1 MLFANDVPI
10 YAVVL
15 GVRLNLDGRAV
26 IVTGASRGI
35 GKQVAVELG
44 RAGAGVVVAARTVD
58 AHRRLPGTIGET
70 VADVEAAGGR
80 ALAVRTDLRSPDDI
94 AHLVE
99 VTVRHFGPVAALIN
113 NAADTS
119 GGTPSVLDIN
129 RDDWLRQF
137 ETNLHAPLALIQ
149 AVLPSMRDS
158 GGGVI
163 INMTSGAGDLVLA
176 LAGPLEGAAIL
187 SGERIAYAASK
198 AGLNRLANV
207 IAPELR
213 GMGVAVVN
221 VDPGFTR
228 TELVELM
235 GSKGLVNPADAVPME
250 VPTRT
255 VLHLLTCDDPM
266 VYTGEILR
274 AAAFIEEQGP

>member
-1 MLFANDVPI
+1 M
-10 YAVVL
+10 
-15 GVRLNLDGRAV
+15 NLDGRAV

-35 GKQVAVELG
+35 GKRIAVELG
-44 RAGAGVVVAARTVD
+44 RAGASVVVAGRTVD

-70 VADVEAAGGR
+70 VAEVEAAGGR
-80 ALAVRTDLRSPDDI
+80 ALAVRTDLRDPEDI
-94 AHLVE
+94 AHLAE
-99 VTVRHFGPVAALIN
+99 AAVRHFGPVAALIN

-129 RDDWLRQF
+129 RDDWLHQF
-137 ETNLHAPLALIQ
+137 ETNLHASLALIQ

-163 INMTSGAGDLVLA
+163 INMTSGAGDLVPA
-176 LAGPLEGAAIL
+176 LAGRSEGAAIL

-198 AGLNRLANV
+198 AALNRLANV

-213 GMGVAVVN
+213 SMGVAVIN

-250 VPTRT
+250 VPART
-255 VLHLLTCDDPM
+255 VSYLLTCDDPM
-266 VYTGEILR
+266 IHTGEIIR
-274 AAAFIEEQGP
+274 AAAFVEEHGL